1 MGDFVDKL
9 RSKEAAEEDLYFAK
23 RDVEL
28 IKALHKKKLAKFAKC
43 GSGEKKR
50 AKDYEKRF
58 ESITEKNK
66 KRPRRL
72 LRSYRA
78 LLDEIRNACKRR
90 R

>member
-1 MGDFVDKL
+1 MGDFVEKL
-9 RSKEAAEEDLYFAK
+9 RLKEAAEEDLYFAK
-23 RDVEL
+23 HDVEL
-28 IKALHKKKLAKFAKC
+28 IEALHKKKLAKLAKC
-43 GSGEKKR
+43 SPGEKKR

-58 ESITEKNK
+58 ASITEKNK

-72 LRSYRA
+72 LRAYRA